1 MLIRLLREPVR
12 LILAFLLALSCAALA
27 GVLMLFAGYNLLI
40 QWLPLWVVL
49 AILALALLA
58 AAGLAWAYFE
68 HLEAQRERRRQ
79 AYVHSVVDSVTA
91 LLDGLRRFG
100 RRPGKS

>member
-27 GVLMLFAGYNLLI
+27 GVLMLLAGYNLLV
-40 QWLPLWVVL
+40 QWLPVWAVL
-49 AILALALLA
+49 AILAVTLLA
-58 AAGLAWAYFE
+58 VAGLAWAYFE
-68 HLEAQRERRRQ
+68 HLERQRERRRQ
-79 AYVHSVVDSVTA
+79 AYVHSVMDMVTT

-100 RRPGKS
+100 RSSGKS